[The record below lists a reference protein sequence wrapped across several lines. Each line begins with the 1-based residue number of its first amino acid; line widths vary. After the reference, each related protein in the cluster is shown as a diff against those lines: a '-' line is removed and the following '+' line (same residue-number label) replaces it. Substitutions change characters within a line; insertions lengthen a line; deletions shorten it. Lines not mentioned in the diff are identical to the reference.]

1 LTELGSQEASK
12 QAACKTARYWHI
24 LPDHQDYFEILTMVD
39 SEKLPGCQ
47 DLRAYMSPRV
57 SHTAVTAAQFENTML
72 NHVPRR

>member
-1 LTELGSQEASK
+1 
-12 QAACKTARYWHI
+12 
-24 LPDHQDYFEILTMVD
+24 MVD

-57 SHTAVTAAQFENTML
+57 NHTAVTAAQFENTMW